1 MRTPL
6 NGDDYFC
13 KQVNASAE
21 IVQRSYLEAVK
32 PEITMH
38 QTSAMLGDG
47 TITQANTFDPDKVE
61 SFFQELANR
70 LEDWTFEGNT
80 IADTEDVHRI
90 YTRFTKEIDKFFV
103 SGYFGVQFHVLPYYK
118 VDRRVI
124 QIQKDLIE
132 IEDNASSIL
141 NKMTGAANRVLTT
154 ELEKKGCANLEFENL
169 FERMF
174 HDEKLVE
181 ELIVKTTDVK
191 NQFPQLDDAN
201 NKKNRLLLELH
212 GLLTKTFT
220 ISPVLIDHNSLMQG
234 EEGITN
240 YFDIEIIHNKNKTKR
255 RESIIETTKMSK
267 NAADILSADLR
278 SLAETLQKNAR

>member
-1 MRTPL
+1 VRTPL

-21 IVQRSYLEAVK
+21 IVQRSYLEAIK

-90 YTRFTKEIDKFFV
+90 YTSFTKKIDKFFV
-103 SGYFGVQFHVLPYYK
+103 SGYFGIQFHVLPYYK

-174 HDEKLVE
+174 HDENLVE
-181 ELIVKTTDVK
+181 ELIVKTTHVK
-191 NQFPQLDDAN
+191 NQFPQLDDVN

-234 EEGITN
+234 EGGITN

-255 RESIIETTKMSK
+255 RGSIIETTKMSK

-278 SLAETLQKNAR
+278 SVAETLQKNAR